1 MIKGSMSMTRDEWVR
16 VCGARL
22 QVHGI
27 TNFSPLEIAD
37 VGRQSSGV
45 SLSSPPLGLL
55 GNALKL
61 IDVLQWLR
69 NEGEVA
75 SVLVNSW
82 WRSPEY
88 NSAIGGVANSM
99 HLTLGAADVVKKGLW
114 PSEVA
119 DLLENSPYKD
129 DLGIG
134 RYKTFTHV
142 DIRGMLG
149 RNAPARWGTNG

>member
-1 MIKGSMSMTRDEWVR
+1 MTRDEWVR

-37 VGRQSSGV
+37 VGRESSGV

-55 GNALKL
+55 SNALKL
-61 IDVLQWLR
+61 VDVLQWLR

-82 WRSPEY
+82 WRSSEY
-88 NSAIGGVANSM
+88 NKAIGGVANSM
-99 HLTLGAADVVKKGLW
+99 HLTLGASDIVKVGW
-114 PSEVA
+114 TPRQVA
-119 DLLENSPYKD
+119 DLLESSPYKEQ
-129 DLGIG
+129 LGIG

-142 DIRGMLG
+142 DVRGMIG
-149 RNAPARWGTNG
+149 RPAPARWGTN

>member
-1 MIKGSMSMTRDEWVR
+1 MTRNEWTR

-55 GNALKL
+55 SNALKL
-61 IDVLQWLR
+61 VDVLQWLR

-88 NSAIGGVANSM
+88 NEAIGGVANSM
-99 HLTLGAADVVKKGLW
+99 HLTLGASDIVKVGW
-114 PSEVA
+114 TPRQVA
-119 DLLENSPYKD
+119 DLLESSPYKEQ
-129 DLGIG
+129 LGIG

-142 DIRGMLG
+142 DVRGMIG
-149 RNAPARWGTNG
+149 RPAPARWGTN

>member
-1 MIKGSMSMTRDEWVR
+1 MTRDEWVR

-55 GNALKL
+55 SNALKL
-61 IDVLQWLR
+61 VDVLQWLR

-82 WRSPEY
+82 WRSPGY
-88 NSAIGGVANSM
+88 NKAIGGVANSM
-99 HLTLGAADVVKKGLW
+99 HLTLGASDIVKVGW
-114 PSEVA
+114 TPRQVA
-119 DLLENSPYKD
+119 DLLESSPYKEQ
-129 DLGIG
+129 LGIG

-142 DIRGMLG
+142 DVRGMIG
-149 RNAPARWGTNG
+149 RPAPARWGTN

>member
-1 MIKGSMSMTRDEWVR
+1 MTRNEWVR

-37 VGRQSSGV
+37 VGRESSGV

-55 GNALKL
+55 SNALKL
-61 IDVLQWLR
+61 VDVLQWLR
-69 NEGEVA
+69 NEGDVA

-88 NSAIGGVANSM
+88 NEAIGGVANSM
-99 HLTLGAADVVKKGLW
+99 HLTLGASDIVKVGW
-114 PSEVA
+114 TPRQVA
-119 DLLENSPYKD
+119 DLLESSPYKEQ
-129 DLGIG
+129 LGIG

-142 DIRGMLG
+142 DVRGMIG
-149 RNAPARWGTNG
+149 RPAPARWGTN

>member
-1 MIKGSMSMTRDEWVR
+1 MTRDEWVR

-55 GNALKL
+55 SNALKL
-61 IDVLQWLR
+61 VDVLQWLR

-82 WRSPEY
+82 WRSSEY
-88 NSAIGGVANSM
+88 NKAIGGVANSM
-99 HLTLGAADVVKKGLW
+99 HLTLGASDIVKVGW
-114 PSEVA
+114 TPRQVA
-119 DLLENSPYKD
+119 DLLESSPYKEQ
-129 DLGIG
+129 LGIG

-142 DIRGMLG
+142 DVRGMIG
-149 RNAPARWGTNG
+149 RPAPARWGTN

>member
-1 MIKGSMSMTRDEWVR
+1 MTRNEWVR

-55 GNALKL
+55 SNALKL
-61 IDVLQWLR
+61 VDVLQWLR
-69 NEGEVA
+69 NEGDVA

-88 NSAIGGVANSM
+88 NEAIGGVANSM
-99 HLTLGAADVVKKGLW
+99 HLTLGASDIVKVGW
-114 PSEVA
+114 TPRQVA
-119 DLLENSPYKD
+119 DLLESSPYKEQ
-129 DLGIG
+129 LGIG

-142 DIRGMLG
+142 DVRGMIG
-149 RNAPARWGTNG
+149 RPAPARWGTN